1 MAMTIANFIGL
12 ADTFTF
18 PNNPR
23 VFDISSSNNIEIQ
36 RVPHTGTAVVIS
48 TGSVFPKD
56 LGLSGHFSG
65 TSKRTYLRDLTKHVQ
80 QSNMLKK
87 LVFETGKFH
96 LVVGNRIKETNV
108 GGRTNFIDYIVSFN
122 SVSDRVFSTTL
133 DTYTEGGSHVTN
145 DGSANTVV
153 FEIAGT
159 VTSGS
164 SAVTLTDS
172 LGSAVSIPATS
183 LTTGDLI
190 IYRYVQNVPSG
201 ARTLTYNTQY
211 GYVGIKAAYTNSG
224 TTTSA
229 TAFKL
234 NDTGGTPNF
243 STTVSVG
250 DLVKNTTDGTYT
262 LVTKVDSTTV
272 LSIRDNIMASSEAY
286 VIYAQSRMASTTSGT
301 GILELGIGRTTADIT
316 PTNLAATY
324 TIAIRDAWRA

>member
-12 ADTFTF
+12 ADIFTF
-18 PNNPR
+18 PHNPR
-23 VFDISSSNNIEIQ
+23 VFDVSVSNNMEIQ
-36 RVPHTGTAVVIS
+36 KIAHYNFATVIS
-48 TGSVFPKD
+48 TGGVLPKN
-56 LGLSGHFSG
+56 LILSGHFSG
-65 TSKRTYLRDLTKHVQ
+65 DSKRTYLRALTKHVQ
-80 QSNMLKK
+80 QSHMLKQ

-96 LVVGNRIKETNV
+96 LVVGNQVKETNA
-108 GGRTNFIDYIVSFN
+108 GGRTNFIDYVASF
-122 SVSDRVFSTTL
+122 SSITDRVFSTTL
-133 DTYTEGGSHVTN
+133 DTHTQGGAHVTN
-145 DGSANTVV
+145 DGSADTFV
-153 FEIAGT
+153 FEVAGT
-159 VTSGS
+159 VTSGA
-164 SAVTLTDS
+164 SAVTITDS
-172 LGSAVSIPATS
+172 LGNAISIPATA

-201 ARTLTYNTQY
+201 TGTLTYVTNY

-262 LVTKVDSTTV
+262 VVTKVDSTSV
-272 LSIRDNIMASSEAY
+272 LTLRDNIMASSEAY
-286 VIYAQSRMASTTSGT
+286 VIYAQTRTVSTTGGSGV
-301 GILELGIGRTTADIT
+301 LELGTTKTTADIT
-316 PTNLAATY
+316 VTNLAATY